1 MMAAP
6 DPSWVSGWK
15 THGLISKLA
24 GSTGFLADSLY
35 SLFTCNPVNNPSEP
49 AVIGMVDEAMQPYS
63 FCSQKITNLEEV
75 QDAILGLKAAELPG
89 PNGIPNG
96 AVKHLPPIVSLL
108 DKFIN
113 VIFLTQYFPRTWKHA
128 HVFHPETWEGPGA
141 AILST
146 HKCVTRNWQTM

>member
-1 MMAAP
+1 MAAP

-24 GSTGFLADSLY
+24 GSTGFFSDSLD
-35 SLFTCNPVNNPSEP
+35 SSFTRNPVNDPLEP
-49 AVIGMVDEAMQPYS
+49 AVIGMVDKVIQPYS
-63 FCSQKITNLEEV
+63 FCSQKITNLGEV
-75 QDAILGLKAAELPG
+75 QDAILGPKVAELPG

-113 VIFLTQYFPRTWKHA
+113 MIFLT
-128 HVFHPETWEGPGA
+128 
-141 AILST
+141 
-146 HKCVTRNWQTM
+146 